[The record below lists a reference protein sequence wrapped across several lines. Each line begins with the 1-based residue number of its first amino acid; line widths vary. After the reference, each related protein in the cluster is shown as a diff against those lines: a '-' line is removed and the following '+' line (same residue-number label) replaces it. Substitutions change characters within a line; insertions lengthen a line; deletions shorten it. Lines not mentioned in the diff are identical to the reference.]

1 MSIDLVLASASPRRK
16 DMLADA
22 GYDFSVVSPDVD
34 EIHDNSMDL
43 FTLCEE
49 NAWLK
54 ADAVATVVVGA
65 LVIGAD
71 TLVCIDGVKLAKP
84 KSMDEAREMLRSLS
98 GRTHEVCS
106 AVSLVRKGER
116 PVDVR
121 FHVISKVT
129 FRELSDEMIAAYYQK
144 VDPMDKAG
152 GYAVQQEREMI
163 IESIDGDY
171 STIVGLPIDVL
182 VEQLAAQGI
191 EPAR

>member
-16 DMLADA
+16 EMLADA

-34 EIHDNSMDL
+34 EIHDDAMDL
-43 FTLCEE
+43 YSLCEE

-54 ADAVATVVVGA
+54 ADAVATVVAGA

-71 TLVCIDGVKLAKP
+71 TLVCIDGMKLAKP
-84 KSMDEAREMLRSLS
+84 ETMDEARSMMRRLS

-106 AVSLVRKGER
+106 AVALVRKGER
-116 PVDVR
+116 PVNVR

-129 FRELSDEMIAAYYQK
+129 FRELSEVMIDAYYEK
-144 VDPMDKAG
+144 VDPLDKAG

-171 STIVGLPIDVL
+171 ATIVGLPIDEL
-182 VEQLAAQGI
+182 VERLTALGI
-191 EPAR
+191 ERTR